1 MDGTSHLAPVIC
13 ETKSCR
19 ALGAKL
25 QSCLQERQLTEAMT
39 TSKEAKAAYEKFMS
53 QAKDADAAY
62 KKALAEKERKVSSRN
77 SYQIFLL
84 LSLQ

>member
-1 MDGTSHLAPVIC
+1 M
-13 ETKSCR
+13 
-19 ALGAKL
+19 
-25 QSCLQERQLTEAMT
+25 TEAMT